1 MDNYYGFDMF
11 DRGIKDDEVSM
22 LFCADNSVAP
32 AHALA
37 QGTSSSTYGDRE
49 RGIST
54 TACVNNIAFISK
66 VDAYAYAD
74 NVSTLSCDVSALTT
88 SVNET
93 ARALKELT
101 ERVNK
106 MDCVS
111 GDRLKRSDLRTLRVG

>member
-11 DRGIKDDEVSM
+11 DRGVRDNEV
-22 LFCADNSVAP
+22 LTLCCADNSVT

-49 RGIST
+49 RGIS
-54 TACVNNIAFISK
+54 AMSMNNIASVNI
-66 VDAYAYAD
+66 VDTCGNSIA
-74 NVSTLSCDVSALTT
+74 TLKSDVSALTT
-88 SVNET
+88 SINDT

-101 ERVNK
+101 ERVNR
-106 MDCVS
+106 MDYGW